1 MIKNY
6 AIGLMFLLTGGVFSQ
21 ETISFETSES
31 YTLGTLNNQNGWEVT
46 ESGDGAFLQNQ
57 VVSDEEASDGVYA
70 FKNSYES
77 SFDFQWLPI
86 FGAVKSF
93 DTPKSFEDFTFSYD
107 VMVTESNGADFEM
120 TLFGIDAND
129 DFVPVAGIAMEYRG
143 FIYTIDDI
151 NYTAAYI
158 DGAEWT
164 PNTWL
169 HVKIEVT
176 ATELKYYLNDV
187 LAHTRSNFTSV
198 DIVGFNMLHNNYG
211 GDAYYDNFS
220 FETGTLGVDDVA
232 DGSTLR
238 IYPNPVTDE
247 LQITGIQRAQIA
259 QVSVYNLNGQQLM
272 ERTSVEALDVSR
284 LSGGVYMLTIV
295 TTDGKTHTDKLLKK

>member
-70 FKNSYES
+70 FKNSYEP
-77 SFDFQWLPI
+77 SFNPQFYSI
-86 FGAVKSF
+86 FGAAKNF
-93 DTPKSFEDFTFSYD
+93 DAPKLFEDFTFSYD
-107 VMVTESNGADFEM
+107 VKVTESDGSDFEM

-129 DFVPVAGIAMEYRG
+129 DFVPVAGVIMEYRG
-143 FIYTIDDI
+143 SIYAIDDI
-151 NYTAAYI
+151 NYGTV
-158 DGAEWT
+158 DLEGADWT

-187 LAHTRSNFTSV
+187 LVHTRSNFTSV

-232 DGSTLR
+232 DSSTLR

-247 LQITGIQRAQIA
+247 LQITGIQREQIA

-272 ERTSVEALDVSR
+272 ERTSVDALDVSR

>member
-6 AIGLMFLLTGGVFSQ
+6 TIAFMLLLSGGVFSQ

-57 VVSDEEASDGVYA
+57 VVSDEEATDGTYS

-77 SFDFQWLPI
+77 SFGAQFAPI
-86 FGAVKSF
+86 FGAAKNF

-107 VMVTESNGADFEM
+107 VMVTETFGADFEV

-129 DFVPVAGIAMEYRG
+129 DFVPVAGIAMENQG
-143 FIYTIDDI
+143 QIYTIDNI
-151 NYTAAYI
+151 YYSAFYI
-158 DGAEWT
+158 EGAEWT

-169 HVKIEVT
+169 NIKIEVT
-176 ATELKYYLNDV
+176 ATALKYYLNDV
-187 LAHTRSNFTSV
+187 LVHTRSNFTSV
-198 DIVGFNMLHNNYG
+198 AILGFNMLHNNYG

-220 FETGTLGVDDVA
+220 YESGTLSVDDVTDA
-232 DGSTLR
+232 SALR
-238 IYPNPVTDE
+238 IYPNPVADE
-247 LQITGIQRAQIA
+247 LQIEGIQSEDIA

-272 ERTSVEALDVSR
+272 ERTSVDALDVSG
-284 LSGGVYMLTIV
+284 LVSGVYMLNVV
-295 TTDGKTHTDKLLKK
+295 TVDGKTHIEKLLKK

>member
-6 AIGLMFLLTGGVFSQ
+6 TIAFMLLLTGGVFSQ

-46 ESGDGAFLQNQ
+46 EDSDGAFLQNQ
-57 VVSDEEASDGVYA
+57 VVSNEQSSDGAYA

-77 SFDFQWLPI
+77 GFEPQWLPI

-120 TLFGIDAND
+120 TLFGIDAD
-129 DFVPVAGIAMEYRG
+129 DNFVPVAGIAMEYQG
-143 FIYTIDDI
+143 LIYTIDNI
-151 NYTAAYI
+151 NYSAFYI
-158 DGAEWT
+158 EDATWT

-169 HVKIEVT
+169 NIKIEVT

-211 GDAYYDNFS
+211 GDAFYDNFS
-220 FETGTLGVDDVA
+220 FESGTLGTDDFA
-232 DGSTLR
+232 KASALS
-238 IYPNPVTDE
+238 IYPNPVADE
-247 LQITGIQRAQIA
+247 LKITGIQNEQIA
-259 QVSVYNLNGQQLM
+259 QLAIYNLNGQKLM
-272 ERTSVEALDVSR
+272 ESTSVDELDVNN
-284 LSGGVYMLTIV
+284 LSGGVYMLNVV
-295 TTDGKTHTDKLLKK
+295 TVDGKTHTEKLLKK

>member
-6 AIGLMFLLTGGVFSQ
+6 AIAFMLLITGGLFSQ
-21 ETISFETSES
+21 EIISFETDES

-46 ESGDGAFLQNQ
+46 EDADGAFLQNQ
-57 VVSDEEASDGVYA
+57 VVSVEESSDGTQA
-70 FKNSYES
+70 FKNAFEPD
-77 SFDFQWLPI
+77 FDFQWLPI

-107 VMVTESNGADFEM
+107 VMVTATNGADFEM

-129 DFVPVAGIAMEYRG
+129 DFVPVAGIAMENRG
-143 FIYTIDDI
+143 YIYTIDDI
-151 NYTAAYI
+151 NYSAFYI
-158 DGAEWT
+158 EDAEWT

-169 HVKIEVT
+169 TIKIEVT
-176 ATELKYYLNDV
+176 ETELKYYLNDV

-220 FETGTLGVDDVA
+220 YESGTLGTDEFSEV
-232 DGSTLR
+232 SNFQ
-238 IYPNPVTDE
+238 IYPNPVEDE
-247 LQITGIQRAQIA
+247 LKIKGIQADQMTQLSI
-259 QVSVYNLNGQQLM
+259 YNLNGQKLM
-272 ERTSVEALDVSR
+272 ESISADALDVSR
-284 LSGGVYMLTIV
+284 LVSGVYMLNVV
-295 TTDGKTHTDKLLKK
+295 TGDGKTHTRKLIKN

>member
-6 AIGLMFLLTGGVFSQ
+6 TIAFMLLLSGGVFSQ
-21 ETISFETSES
+21 ETISFETGES

-57 VVSDEEASDGVYA
+57 VISNEQASDGTYS

-77 SFDFQWLPI
+77 SFGAQFAPI
-86 FGAVKSF
+86 FGAAKNF

-107 VMVTESNGADFEM
+107 VMVTETFGADFEV

-129 DFVPVAGIAMEYRG
+129 DFVPIAGIAMENQG
-143 FIYTIDDI
+143 QIYTIDNI
-151 NYTAAYI
+151 YYSAFYI
-158 DGAEWT
+158 EDAEWT

-169 HVKIEVT
+169 NIKIEVT
-176 ATELKYYLNDV
+176 ATALKYYLNDV
-187 LAHTRSNFTSV
+187 LVHTRSNFTSV
-198 DIVGFNMLHNNYG
+198 AILGFNMLHNNYG

-220 FETGTLGVDDVA
+220 YESGTLSVDDVTDA
-232 DGSTLR
+232 SALR
-238 IYPNPVTDE
+238 IYPNPVADE
-247 LQITGIQRAQIA
+247 LQITGIQSEDIA

-272 ERTSVEALDVSR
+272 ERTSVDALDVSG
-284 LSGGVYMLTIV
+284 LVSGVYMLNVV
-295 TTDGKTHTDKLLKK
+295 TVDGKTHIEKLLKK